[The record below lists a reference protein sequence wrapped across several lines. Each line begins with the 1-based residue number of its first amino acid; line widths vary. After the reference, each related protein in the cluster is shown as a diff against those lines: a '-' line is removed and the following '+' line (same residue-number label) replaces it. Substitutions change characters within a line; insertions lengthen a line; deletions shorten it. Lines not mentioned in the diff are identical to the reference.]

1 MMKRLG
7 DYIRPVDVRNRDL
20 KVERL
25 LGISVTKEFIPSIAN
40 TIGTDMSS
48 YKIVYPNQFVYI
60 ADTSRRGDKIAIA
73 YLKENEEPALVSAI
87 YTVFE
92 VVDTNALDPE
102 YLMMWFRRPEFDR
115 YARFHSHGSA
125 REVFDWEEMCEV
137 QVPVPAIEKQRE
149 IVAEYNTLATRIE
162 TNKKLIATLKQ
173 TAQTLYRHTFV
184 DNIDPNNLPEGW
196 RMGTLGEV
204 LQKKGYIR
212 GPFGSALKKDDMQK
226 AGIPVY
232 EQQHAIDDHRVFR
245 YFVSEEKYRQLKRFS
260 VKENDLVISCSGT
273 IGKIIQIRDNDPI
286 GIINQALLILRVDE
300 SIYSSELLKI
310 FLITSEGNAALL
322 EESHGSA
329 QVNIG
334 KREQIEAI
342 SILIP
347 PKEIIEEL
355 TSELRSID
363 KAILLKKEEL
373 RFLNSM
379 QTLLL
384 SKMGV

>member
-48 YKIVYPNQFVYI
+48 YKIVYPKQFVYI

-162 TNKKLIATLKQ
+162 TNKKLIATLEQ

-184 DNIDPNNLPEGW
+184 DNIDPNNLPDGW
-196 RMGTLGEV
+196 RMGIVGDFCEV
-204 LQKKGYIR
+204 RDGTHESPKPVEVGNPLVT
-212 GPFGSALKKDDMQK
+212 SAYLLPWRVKLEETYRISRDDFDK
-226 AGIPVY
+226 INERSLV
-232 EQQHAIDDHRVFR
+232 
-245 YFVSEEKYRQLKRFS
+245 EKYDILYS
-260 VKENDLVISCSGT
+260 MIGT
-273 IGKIIQIRDNDPI
+273 IG
-286 GIINQALLILRVDE
+286 
-300 SIYSSELLKI
+300 
-310 FLITSEGNAALL
+310 
-322 EESHGSA
+322 
-329 QVNIG
+329 
-334 KREQIEAI
+334 AI
-342 SILIP
+342 SFVCDDVVEYAVKNMAIFKTSSKKEYAFFLLYFLKSDEMGKILNENMAGSTQSYIT
-347 PKEIIEEL
+347 L
-355 TSELRSID
+355 SVLRSIPIVIPSD
-363 KAILLKKEEL
+363 QDICEFSKSVEPIVKSIIFKDRENQTLTQ
-373 RFLNSM
+373 M

>member
-1 MMKRLG
+1 MTGQNMKRLG

-162 TNKKLIATLKQ
+162 TNKNLIATLEQ

-196 RMGTLGEV
+196 RMGTVGELFE
-204 LQKKGYIR
+204 LQRGFDLPTQNRENGEYPIYASTGIAEYHKEYKVKAPGIVTGRSGSIGEIFYVDEDFWPLNTTLWVKEFKKAT
-212 GPFGSALKKDDMQK
+212 PFYAYYCLENINLETLSQGSAVPTLNRNDVHAQEFLIPDEKPLDLFECQQK
-226 AGIPVY
+226 AIFKHKKNLA
-232 EQQHAIDDHRVFR
+232 Q
-245 YFVSEEKYRQLKRFS
+245 
-260 VKENDLVISCSGT
+260 ENQT
-273 IGKIIQIRDNDPI
+273 
-286 GIINQALLILRVDE
+286 
-300 SIYSSELLKI
+300 
-310 FLITSEGNAALL
+310 
-322 EESHGSA
+322 
-329 QVNIG
+329 
-334 KREQIEAI
+334 
-342 SILIP
+342 
-347 PKEIIEEL
+347 L
-355 TSELRSID
+355 TQ
-363 KAILLKKEEL
+363 
-373 RFLNSM
+373 M

-384 SKMGV
+384 SKMGA